1 MSSSPLYGTGGVAY
15 HAEIEVYGARTT
27 CPGAMMIFLTVDT
40 RTPYVA
46 DYPGED
52 GGKTAHCMLR

>member
-1 MSSSPLYGTGGVAY
+1 
-15 HAEIEVYGARTT
+15 
-27 CPGAMMIFLTVDT
+27 MIFLTVDT